1 MAIKESKSR
10 SKIDEYGLGARV
22 LKMRDVLTCE
32 EIADEV
38 NRLYL
43 PAGAEPLNKMTVSRY
58 CAAHGKTDMERNDI
72 SKSVTRF
79 DVLAESWAVRN
90 RILRHTNKIGK
101 ILDELKSDE
110 EKYSEISSISNAY
123 NACLKFQQ
131 DLNVQIS
138 KIQKE
143 QLGLEKVRK
152 ILTVMLDVLAKY
164 PQVKA
169 EMYERFLNEDLM
181 DTIRSV

>member
-1 MAIKESKSR
+1 MAIKENKSR

-32 EIADEV
+32 EIADEI
-38 NRLYL
+38 NRLHL

-72 SKSVTRF
+72 SKGVKRF
-79 DVLAESWAVRN
+79 DSLAEAWQVRN
-90 RILRHTNKIGK
+90 RILRHTNKLGK
-101 ILDELKSDE
+101 LLDELREDE
-110 EKYSEISSISNAY
+110 EKLSEISSLSNAY
-123 NACLKFQQ
+123 LNSCKFQQ
-131 DLNVQIS
+131 ELNVQVS

-143 QLGLEKVRK
+143 QLGLEKVRR
-152 ILTVMLDVLAKY
+152 ILSVMLDTLNKY

-169 EMYERFLNEDLM
+169 EMYERFLQEDLM